1 MVSEAALDLHEAG
14 IPQRS
19 AREAPKNAAER
30 LEYLTDLATAPR
42 HWVLGYEPWR
52 NNVRERMAQA
62 AQVWTL
68 EVAEASEESR
78 EMLAIA
84 HDRIAQLEETVERL
98 GADLANAR
106 FRLDEA
112 RQNAQA
118 ASERHAIQSGEQRQ
132 TIAALAAQLVR
143 EMRRGGA

>member
-1 MVSEAALDLHEAG
+1 MVTA
-14 IPQRS
+14 
-19 AREAPKNAAER
+19 APKNAEER
-30 LEYLTDLATAPR
+30 LEYLMQLGTQAHHAYTGVRSPHVVFEDIIRDRMSQAARAWEHEVATA
-42 HWVLGYEPWR
+42 
-52 NNVRERMAQA
+52 RE
-62 AQVWTL
+62 
-68 EVAEASEESR
+68 EER